1 MRLHVPE
8 GTYIELVR
16 SLFATLL
23 TTCIMAASFV
33 WVAAFVL
40 LQTADKYL
48 GELAVAGS
56 LLGLCRILVVA
67 GLKKQ
72 AMDEALDVAGARR
85 LEKYFAA
92 SYLTFACVF
101 GLFAARAI
109 AIGGVDLRA
118 LIVGLIFGYAAGVS
132 AGISYRPGIAVAAMC
147 IAVLPAAFVSI
158 VAGSAND
165 AAVALLLA
173 VFLAGGISSVI
184 SRYKDGS
191 AGITLRRHFALLA
204 QQDALT
210 GLANR
215 IALED
220 AFAERMLKT
229 ETGVRVAV
237 HCLDLDHFKP
247 VNDLYGHPMG
257 DKLLQAVAGRVRQ
270 LLRSGDFVARVGGD
284 EFVILQ
290 SAIVKPFEADALARR
305 VVTALSEPFSI
316 DGTELR
322 IGTSVGY
329 ALSSADDADLSRLI
343 DLADQ
348 ALFEAKRGGRNR
360 VAAHGD
366 WGKVAFARAA

>member
-23 TTCIMAASFV
+23 TTCIMAASFI
-33 WVAAFVL
+33 WVAVFVA
-40 LQTADKYL
+40 LQTTDKYL
-48 GELAVAGS
+48 TELAVAGS
-56 LLGLCRILVVA
+56 VLGVVRIIVVA
-67 GLKKQ
+67 GLRRR
-72 AMDEALDVAGARR
+72 AMDEGLDVAEARR

-92 SYLTFACVF
+92 AYLTFACVF
-101 GLFAARAI
+101 GVFAARAI
-109 AIGGVDLRA
+109 AIGGIELRA
-118 LIVGLIFGYAAGVS
+118 LIVGLVFGYAAGVS
-132 AGISYRPGIAVAAMC
+132 AGISYRPGIAVTAMC
-147 IAVLPAAFVSI
+147 IAVLPATFVSML
-158 VAGSAND
+158 AGSAND
-165 AAVALLLA
+165 SAIALLLA

-184 SRYKDGS
+184 ARYRDGS
-191 AGITLRRHFALLA
+191 AGITLRRHFTLLA

-220 AFAERMLKT
+220 AFAEQMLKT
-229 ETGVRVAV
+229 EPGARVAV

-247 VNDLYGHPMG
+247 VNDRYGHPMG
-257 DKLLQAVAGRVRQ
+257 DKLLQAVAGRLRQ

-290 SAIVKPFEADALARR
+290 SAITKPFEADALARR
-305 VVTALSEPFSI
+305 VVAALSEPFSI
-316 DGTELR
+316 DGVKLS

-329 ALSSADDADLSRLI
+329 ALSSADNGDLTRLI

-360 VAAHGD
+360 VAAHGE